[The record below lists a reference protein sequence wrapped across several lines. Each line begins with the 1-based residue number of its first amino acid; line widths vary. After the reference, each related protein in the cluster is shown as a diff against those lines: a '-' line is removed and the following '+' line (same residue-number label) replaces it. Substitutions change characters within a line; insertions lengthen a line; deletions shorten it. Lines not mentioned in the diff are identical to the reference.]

1 MSLVVKKF
9 GGSSLG
15 SLDKIER
22 VADRL
27 VESHKKGEKA
37 VVVLS
42 AMGGWTN
49 SLEKMAGKIYPD
61 YQGSAYDLLLSSGE
75 QISIAL
81 LSLALQK
88 RQIKNQPLLA
98 HQAGIQT
105 NAFFSKAEIKSINT
119 KIFKSLLKQG
129 SLPLVAGFQG
139 ITKDNQITT
148 LGRGG
153 SDLTAVALAVALK
166 IPVCEIYTDVLGVFT
181 ADPRL
186 YSRAK
191 KIKELAFSEMM
202 EMASLGSKVLQIR
215 SVELA
220 NKNNIK
226 IHVLH
231 SHKREQG
238 TWIKKE
244 VNMEGSVVSAIAHD
258 LNIKVIKLSLPAS
271 GVDFLSKL
279 FLALGKAGVFVDMI
293 SHSLSKGKASLA
305 FSIPKRE
312 LSRTLKVLEKFLE
325 KKQISI
331 IDSAVKL
338 SVVGVGMAHHS
349 GVAGRFFS
357 ALKPV
362 KTKIYLLTTS
372 EIKISVVI
380 PKKDLKASLAKLHKE
395 FFPSRSGR
403 GGS

>member
-9 GGSSLG
+9 GGTSLG
-15 SLDKIER
+15 SLEKIER
-22 VADRL
+22 IADRL
-27 VESHKKGEKA
+27 LESKKKGEKA

-42 AMGGWTN
+42 AMSGWTN
-49 SLEKMAGKIYPD
+49 SLEKMAQKIYPD

-88 RQIKNQPLLA
+88 RRIKNKALLA

-105 NAFFSKAEIKSINT
+105 TSFFSKAEIKSINT
-119 KIFKSLLKQG
+119 QIFKSLLKQAC
-129 SLPLVAGFQG
+129 LPLVAGFQG

-181 ADPRL
+181 ADPRVC
-186 YSRAK
+186 REAK

-220 NKNNIK
+220 SKNNIK

-231 SHKREQG
+231 SHKREPG

-258 LNIKVIKLSLPAS
+258 SNIKVIKLNRLAV
-271 GVDFLSKL
+271 GLDFLSQL
-279 FLALGKAGVFVDMI
+279 FLALGKAHVFVDMI
-293 SHSLSKGKASLA
+293 SHSLSNGKANLS
-305 FSIPKRE
+305 FSIPKRD
-312 LSRTLKVLEKFLE
+312 LPATLKVLEKLLD

-331 IDSAVKL
+331 VDSAVKV

-357 ALKPV
+357 ALKLV

-380 PKKDLKASLAKLHKE
+380 PKKDLKKSLSKLHKE
-395 FFPSRSGR
+395 FFPKKTAN
-403 GGS
+403 